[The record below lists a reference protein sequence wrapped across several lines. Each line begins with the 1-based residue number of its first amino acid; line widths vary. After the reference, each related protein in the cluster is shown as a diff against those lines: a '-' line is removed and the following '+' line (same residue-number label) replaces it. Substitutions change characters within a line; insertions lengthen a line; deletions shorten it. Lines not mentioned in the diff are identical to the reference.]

1 MELLPRGPT
10 LQLAGGQPLQ
20 RALRG
25 RKRVQGAS
33 GVDERPEVQLLR
45 GAILMQGGL
54 PVSSDYRIRAVA
66 SPLEV
71 DVVGPNLLD
80 ELELVDQ
87 VGAVGVEDQTTLGIL
102 AVTPAQGGVEMQSER
117 DTSAHDAVQI
127 VVERPPRG

>member
-1 MELLPRGPT
+1 
-10 LQLAGGQPLQ
+10 
-20 RALRG
+20 
-25 RKRVQGAS
+25 
-33 GVDERPEVQLLR
+33 VDERPEVQLLR